1 MPNFSFFWQKHYGEI
16 GNCCMT
22 YPLKKLA
29 WINPDN
35 KESVPRKFEGKQL
48 VIDFID
54 VNWMYAQK
62 LKWIGWDIQGWLAW
76 TDARGMLYRIK
87 DLKRNEVGQEFE
99 KEVNEVKC
107 ELSPMVHIGN
117 PSAEELYRFER
128 DMQRKCGFCPDGQ
141 RSGPADEQQE
151 KLQETR
157 KPPIVPAWEKFVS
170 GDAIVEYGPAGK
182 EMIPLEVDVTY
193 QIALVP
199 QIPMQPKAP
208 HIQLNNYPG
217 FYEPLH
223 GEAPQENKPKE
234 KTGQNIGQLPPPPEK
249 LEIDCETL
257 KDYAEMAADEYYEIS
272 KWKGNNWRRA
282 NEKLPQYVVYLLKY
296 FAYTGIH
303 GDLYVHIQKNGSS
316 KYVFVFRGS
325 ELKKNDWINNYAQ
338 LIGTSMQYKVAT
350 LIAEKLKETFKTEI
364 SFIGHS
370 LGGGLASLA
379 ALVTGLPAVTF
390 NAAGLSKQTKD
401 SYKTTNAKIN
411 AYIVKDEIANVL
423 QAGASKMQAEGNKI
437 MLDPGNSYIEKK
449 ILAQSQPEIDALSAY
464 IKLSLGQGLPAKT
477 VPQFLGLIIRVKR
490 HTMSTVLEILNK
502 NCP

>member
-107 ELSPMVHIGN
+107 ELSPMVHTGN

-128 DMQRKCGFCPDGQ
+128 DTQRKCGFCPDGQ

-182 EMIPLEVDVTY
+182 EIMPPHVNVTY
-193 QIALVP
+193 PIAVTQLPQDPLVQETKKATIAKGFPEEKVKCMPDELSAKAISFLKSWESSPAGNGKPALKIYDAKDIYKKSGKKHIPDWTIGWGHKILSKEELQQYSNGITIAKAEEIFRNDLKTRAINIVHRNIHVCLTQNQFDALVCYVFNVHKIGP
-199 QIPMQPKAP
+199 LLTKA
-208 HIQLNNYPG
+208 IN
-217 FYEPLH
+217 
-223 GEAPQENKPKE
+223 
-234 KTGQNIGQLPPPPEK
+234 
-249 LEIDCETL
+249 
-257 KDYAEMAADEYYEIS
+257 
-272 KWKGNNWRRA
+272 
-282 NEKLPQYVVYLLKY
+282 
-296 FAYTGIH
+296 
-303 GDLYVHIQKNGSS
+303 SS
-316 KYVFVFRGS
+316 KNQTD
-325 ELKKNDWINNYAQ
+325 L
-338 LIGTSMQYKVAT
+338 
-350 LIAEKLKETFKTEI
+350 
-364 SFIGHS
+364 
-370 LGGGLASLA
+370 
-379 ALVTGLPAVTF
+379 F
-390 NAAGLSKQTKD
+390 NAAKHMDAVRS
-401 SYKTTNAKIN
+401 
-411 AYIVKDEIANVL
+411 
-423 QAGASKMQAEGNKI
+423 GN
-437 MLDPGNSYIEKK
+437 
-449 ILAQSQPEIDALSAY
+449 
-464 IKLSLGQGLPAKT
+464 
-477 VPQFLGLIIRVKR
+477 
-490 HTMSTVLEILNK
+490 EILPGLVDRRQKERDIWQYN
-502 NCP
+502 NYVNH

>member
-1 MPNFSFFWQKHYGEI
+1 MPNFSFFWKKHYDEI

-54 VNWMYAQK
+54 VNWMYAKK

-76 TDARGMLYRIK
+76 TDDNGMLYRIK

-107 ELSPMVHIGN
+107 ELSPMVHTGN

-141 RSGPADEQQE
+141 RSAPADEQQE
-151 KLQETR
+151 KLGETR
-157 KPPIVPAWEKFVS
+157 KPPIVPAWEKFIS
-170 GDAIVEYGPAGK
+170 GDAIVEYGPKGNEAVP
-182 EMIPLEVDVTY
+182 EAVDVTY

-199 QIPMQPKAP
+199 QIPLQPKAP

-217 FYEPLH
+217 YYEPLH
-223 GEAPQENKPKE
+223 GNSPQENKPKE
-234 KTGQNIGQLPPPPEK
+234 KAGKNTGQPPLPPEK

-257 KDYAEMAADEYYEIS
+257 KQYAQMAADVYFEIS
-272 KWKGNNWRRA
+272 RSKNYNWKRV
-282 NEKLPQYVVYLLKY
+282 NEKLPPSVKTILERN
-296 FAYTGIH
+296 ANTGIY
-303 GDLYVHIQKNGSS
+303 GDLYERVTGNG
-316 KYVFVFRGS
+316 KTEYVFVFRGS
-325 ELKKNDWINNYAQ
+325 EPKENDINNNLQ
-338 LIGTSMQYKVAT
+338 QFLDGNSEQYSLASK
-350 LIAEKLKETFKTEI
+350 IAIELVKEFGNGIK
-364 SFIGHS
+364 FVGHS

-379 ALVTGLPAVTF
+379 ALVTGASAVTF
-390 NAAGLSKQTKD
+390 NAAGLSKETKENHRL
-401 SYKTTNAKIN
+401 KEARIN
-411 AYIVKDEIANVL
+411 AYIVKDEIVHTL
-423 QAGASKMQAEGNKI
+423 QKLRNGIQAEGNKI
-437 MLDPGNSYIEKK
+437 FLDPRTSLVEKALLQQTK
-449 ILAQSQPEIDALSAY
+449 LAIYD
-464 IKLSLGQGLPAKT
+464 IISLPLLPIHLAKT
-477 VPQFLGLIIRVKR
+477 IPGYAIRIYR
-490 HTMSTVLEILNK
+490 HRISTVLEILNK